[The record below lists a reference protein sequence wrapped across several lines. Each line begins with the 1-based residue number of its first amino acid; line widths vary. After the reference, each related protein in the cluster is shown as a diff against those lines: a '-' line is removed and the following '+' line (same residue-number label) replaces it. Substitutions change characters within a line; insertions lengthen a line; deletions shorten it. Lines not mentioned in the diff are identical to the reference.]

1 MDDGMIF
8 VLIILFAFVL
18 PIVFVGIWTSH
29 KKDMA
34 KMKLALSDSEK
45 ENIKNEFEAVK
56 SRLEVLEA
64 IVTDKNYQLNEEISR
79 LQEPSTPS
87 RQQ

>member
-1 MDDGMIF
+1 MDEGMTF

-18 PIVFVGIWTSH
+18 PIVVIGTWTSH

-34 KMKLALSDSEK
+34 KLNASLNNSEK
-45 ENIKNEFEAVK
+45 TNVLNELAAVK

-64 IVTDKNYQLNEEISR
+64 IVTDKKFQLSQEISDLR
-79 LQEPSTPS
+79 SSEKS
-87 RQQ
+87 RVN